1 MHGEVTF
8 LLLASHR
15 EFTGLV
21 SKQNLFM
28 LKFSTFCR
36 PVFQK
41 KVIVKGSTDAGEGT
55 GKRTTPSEIH
65 RTFVKSDWE
74 MGGGGRLHSFI
85 WRLRLKKS
93 KTIQF
98 FISFVRDVLS
108 RPCYSGQNHSW
119 GTTSWES
126 DFSDTLI
133 KNIAFEQVSQTVTQ
147 YSLCRNSV
155 W

>member
-1 MHGEVTF
+1 MQEKEQG
-8 LLLASHR
+8 R
-15 EFTGLV
+15 EPLQQKYTGLL
-21 SKQNLFM
+21 SSLTEK
-28 LKFSTFCR
+28 
-36 PVFQK
+36 
-41 KVIVKGSTDAGEGT
+41 
-55 GKRTTPSEIH
+55 
-65 RTFVKSDWE
+65 W
-74 MGGGGRLHSFI
+74 GGGGRLHSFI

-98 FISFVRDVLS
+98 FLSFVRDVLS
-108 RPCYSGQNHSW
+108 LPCYSGQNHSW